1 MKKPIDCYQLLS
13 CNLFWFVTFWL
24 TNPKYDLWDIFPLIF
39 CPWTQIYMQ
48 NAKRR
53 TNIVFSNSL
62 RSYVNVM
69 MVDFKRLYL
78 LLFLNSAW
86 KFVFRDK
93 NWVEKMPHK
102 SYFGLVSQNI
112 TNQKQAST
120 DTDIYRPVPKL
131 FKYRYQYRWPIFI
144 QTIGLCFYIVVED
157 GV

>member
-1 MKKPIDCYQLLS
+1 MTYG
-13 CNLFWFVTFWL
+13 TF
-24 TNPKYDLWDIFPLIF
+24 FPLIF

-102 SYFGLVSQNI
+102 SFLDWLVKVLQMRRGCMIKVGNNLWAFSPQKYLIIYTYWSHFLFFNLLIGNAHFGYLLKIS
-112 TNQKQAST
+112 
-120 DTDIYRPVPKL
+120 L
-131 FKYRYQYRWPIFI
+131 
-144 QTIGLCFYIVVED
+144 
-157 GV
+157 

>member
-1 MKKPIDCYQLLS
+1 MCILWDTFEVKKPIDFYQLLS
-13 CNLFWFVTFWL
+13 SNLFWFVTFWL

-39 CPWTQIYMQ
+39 CPWTQIYKQ

-62 RSYVNVM
+62 HSYVNVM

-102 SYFGLVSQNI
+102 SFLDWLVKVLQMRRGCMIKVGNNLWAFS
-112 TNQKQAST
+112 
-120 DTDIYRPVPKL
+120 P
-131 FKYRYQYRWPIFI
+131 
-144 QTIGLCFYIVVED
+144 
-157 GV
+157 